1 LPSSSGGTH
10 RRGLITIIILISYSY
25 YLAQFERWYMQAGT
39 PVLTAAGAYDAAAG
53 VYSLTLSQA
62 CPPTPGQ
69 AAKEPFHIP
78 VVVGLLDAE
87 SGAEVVASAPE

>member
-1 LPSSSGGTH
+1 MPSSSGGTR
-10 RRGLITIIILISYSY
+10 RRGLIIIIILFSYSY
-25 YLAQFERWYMQAGT
+25 YLAQFERWYTQAGT

>member
-1 LPSSSGGTH
+1 MADANGVD
-10 RRGLITIIILISYSY
+10 
-25 YLAQFERWYMQAGT
+25 LAQFERWYTQAGT

-69 AAKEPFHIP
+69 GAKEPFHIP

-87 SGAEVVASAPE
+87 SGAEVVAPAP